1 MDGGRWAC
9 SCGADC
15 HLFVNEIHGEIDHAG
30 AHAQWGQFNQRP
42 SEQD

>member
-15 HLFVNEIHGEIDHAG
+15 HLFVDEIHGEIDHAG
-30 AHAQWGQFNQRP
+30 AATEWRQFSQGS
-42 SEQD
+42 SEQN

>member
-9 SCGADC
+9 SWGAGC
-15 HLFVNEIHGEIDHAG
+15 HLFVNEIHGEVDHAG
-30 AHAQWGQFNQRP
+30 ADAQWGQFNQRP

>member
-15 HLFVNEIHGEIDHAG
+15 HLFVNEIHGEVDHAG
-30 AHAQWGQFNQRP
+30 AATEFWKFAQGSGQPN
-42 SEQD
+42 